1 MRIDPQLAALRS
13 DPAPLLRGAGLTGA
27 AAQEWGE
34 AQAQELADL
43 ARFGAGAGLGECPGL
58 AALFGGDA
66 AAGRTIASE
75 GLRRMIA
82 ALRDAP
88 LAPVPWR
95 HFTNG
100 VLHSLVLALAG
111 RGSLSLALLDGAAW
125 TAARDPRG
133 EGLVSFQPGELHV
146 RVLAG
151 CGAARILHNRSD
163 DPRAA
168 RIEAETLTLQPGE
181 VYRLDSAHEAL
192 ALDRIDGAL
201 VTLRLHRKPPP
212 TDIAASIARQ
222 YEIAS
227 GALVHQAAGLQDDS
241 RAELAM
247 ALLRAMGRRDAAPA
261 FAAFVRTGA
270 RSGDPAARW
279 QALRECLALD
289 SAVGLEELCRVAE
302 APGDA
307 LATPARALLET
318 LCARDPAFAS
328 AREELLCPV

>member
-1 MRIDPQLAALRS
+1 MRLDPELCALRR
-13 DPAPLLRGAGLTGA
+13 DPAPLLRGAGLTGVA
-27 AAQEWGE
+27 AREWCE
-34 AQAQELADL
+34 TQADAMADL
-43 ARFGAGAGLGECPGL
+43 ARFGAGAGLGDCPSL
-58 AALFGGDA
+58 AALFDQDA
-66 AAGRTIASE
+66 GAGRTIAS
-75 GLRRMIA
+75 GALGPMIT
-82 ALRDAP
+82 ALRSAP

-133 EGLVSFQPGELHV
+133 EGLASFQPGELHV

-151 CGAARILHNRSD
+151 GGAARILRNRSD

-168 RIEAETLTLQPGE
+168 RIEADPLTLQPGA
-181 VYRLDSAHEAL
+181 VYRLDGAHEAL
-192 ALDRIDGAL
+192 AIDRIDGAL
-201 VTLRLHRKPPP
+201 VTLRLHRKPVG
-212 TDIAASIARQ
+212 ASVARQ

-247 ALLRAMGRRDAAPA
+247 ALLRAMGRQDAAPA
-261 FAAFVRTGA
+261 FAALARTG
-270 RSGDPAARW
+270 DPSARW

-289 SAVGLEELCRVAE
+289 SAAGLAELCRVTQ

-307 LATPARALLET
+307 LAGPARALLET
-318 LCARDPAFAS
+318 LCASDPSFAR
-328 AREELLCPV
+328 AREELSCPA